1 MKKSLY
7 WVLGAIALV
16 AAVLI
21 GYALGGSG
29 KDKDA
34 PPAPNPT
41 TVSSVAPSTQAQAAV
56 KIEPSG
62 ETGAFLW
69 GPGKTIATSE
79 DITHVHRRMANDPF
93 ATGKVDAPV
102 VISEFSDFECPFC
115 AKYANETYPQVL
127 KDYVDKGLVRV
138 EWNDMAVNGP
148 DAVKAAEA
156 GRAAAAQGKFH
167 EFHNALYTASKVTT
181 VEQLNALAG
190 PKLLSFVA
198 QRDITGSELGRL
210 FVKGLNQNSPS
221 ELTQR
226 HASDMVRMSDVFSA
240 RPKLVPGDTF
250 ATRASASSPNTTR
263 SGVTSVIGAC
273 KASS

>member
-7 WVLGAIALV
+7 WILGALALV

-21 GYALGGSG
+21 GYALGGG
-29 KDKDA
+29 NKDA
-34 PPAPNPT
+34 AEPPAPNPT
-41 TVSSVAPSTQAQAAV
+41 TVSSLAPTTQAQATA

-69 GPGKTIATSE
+69 GPGETIATSD

-93 ATGKVDAPV
+93 AVGKVDAPV

-115 AKYANETYPQVL
+115 SKYANETYPQVL
-127 KDYVDKGLVRV
+127 KDYVDKGLVRI

-167 EFHNALYTASKVTT
+167 EFHEALYTDSKDVQGHPENGIDDFVRFAEEAGVPDLDRFRTEVESGTYTEAVTNATKYGASIGISGTPSFIIGDQFVSGAQPYE
-181 VEQLNALAG
+181 VFQQAIEQQLN
-190 PKLLSFVA
+190 K
-198 QRDITGSELGRL
+198 
-210 FVKGLNQNSPS
+210 
-221 ELTQR
+221 
-226 HASDMVRMSDVFSA
+226 
-240 RPKLVPGDTF
+240 
-250 ATRASASSPNTTR
+250 
-263 SGVTSVIGAC
+263 
-273 KASS
+273 

>member
-34 PPAPNPT
+34 PPAPDPT

-93 ATGKVDAPV
+93 AIGKVDAPV

-148 DAVKAAEA
+148 DAIKAAEA

-167 EFHNALYTASKVTT
+167 EFHNALYTASKDIQGHPENDIEDFVRFATEAGVPDLDRFRSEVESGTYTQAVTSAT
-181 VEQLNALAG
+181 KYGASIGISGTPSFIIGDQFVSGAQPYEVFQKAIEEQLQKN
-190 PKLLSFVA
+190 K
-198 QRDITGSELGRL
+198 
-210 FVKGLNQNSPS
+210 
-221 ELTQR
+221 
-226 HASDMVRMSDVFSA
+226 
-240 RPKLVPGDTF
+240 
-250 ATRASASSPNTTR
+250 
-263 SGVTSVIGAC
+263 
-273 KASS
+273 